1 MTVLSALDIF
11 YEAWFSS
18 YSPAAEI
25 KRLHQCLSF
34 SLLKTNTSFLALS
47 LIEKCLKKGIE
58 ISIKTC
64 YP

>member
-1 MTVLSALDIF
+1 MTVLSALAIF
-11 YEAWFSS
+11 YKVWFPF

-34 SLLKTNTSFLALS
+34 SLLKTNMPFLALS
-47 LIEKCLKKGIE
+47 MIEKCLKKGIE
-58 ISIKTC
+58 ISIEAC